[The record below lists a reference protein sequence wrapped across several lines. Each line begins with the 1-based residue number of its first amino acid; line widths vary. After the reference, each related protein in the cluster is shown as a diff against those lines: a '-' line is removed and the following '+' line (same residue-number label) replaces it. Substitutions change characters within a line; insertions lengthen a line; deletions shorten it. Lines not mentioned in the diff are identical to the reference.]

1 MSSHEYEDINDER
14 RGLMQRVERV
24 PAESRIAPRFT
35 PAYSVSAAILDGDF
49 HIIQGVVAN
58 ISETGASLV
67 TSRHVTCGP
76 DVKLKISQHANGL
89 FETQAR
95 VVWASQGIC
104 TTQDVA
110 GALLGVSFLQITPTE
125 REKIRQFFLDPE
137 EKIVLTSDVD
147 LSEPEPFSIEPTSA
161 DLEQFDLLID
171 PTIDELF
178 SESSYDTEKE
188 LYEIRQRLGPYL
200 RRPVNLHR

>member
-1 MSSHEYEDINDER
+1 
-14 RGLMQRVERV
+14 MQRVERV
-24 PAESRIAPRFT
+24 TADNRIAPRFV

-67 TSRHVTCGP
+67 TSRDVACGP

-137 EKIVLTSDVD
+137 EKIVLTSDAD
-147 LSEPEPFSIEPTSA
+147 LSEPESFSIEPAAA

-178 SESSYDTEKE
+178 SESTYDTEKE
-188 LYEIRQRLGPYL
+188 LYEIRQRLEPYL
-200 RRPVNLHR
+200 RRPLNGHR